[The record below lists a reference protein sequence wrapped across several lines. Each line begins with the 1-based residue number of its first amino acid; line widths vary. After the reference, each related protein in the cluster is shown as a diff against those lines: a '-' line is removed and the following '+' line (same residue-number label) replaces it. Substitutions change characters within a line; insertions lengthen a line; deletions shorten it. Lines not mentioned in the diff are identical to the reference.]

1 MLPERATYSLSTNSH
16 VCCTT
21 QHMITRVFGANVRAA
36 RIRLGLSQEQL
47 AEISGLHRTYI
58 GAVERAERN
67 ITLRNAERIALA
79 LKTDLDQLVRS
90 STNEE

>member
-1 MLPERATYSLSTNSH
+1 
-16 VCCTT
+16 
-21 QHMITRVFGANVRAA
+21 VRAA